1 MPIDQ
6 PLSPFQEVHKKI
18 QEARNRIREEQEK
31 DEALRKER
39 SEREDERKGFDRV
52 HTLGVI
58 RQRAGP
64 CSKSPIPFVNIN
76 RLLSSKSLARTFALG
91 VQV

>member
-1 MPIDQ
+1 MVSPTKKAGHGGGHLANGVNLGVPIDQ

-39 SEREDERKGFDRV
+39 LEREDERKGFDRQPRV
-52 HTLGVI
+52 EHDGV
-58 RQRAGP
+58 
-64 CSKSPIPFVNIN
+64 
-76 RLLSSKSLARTFALG
+76 
-91 VQV
+91 